1 VIDRYQFEERIAICL
16 DSGMDISESEAVAA
30 RQFFKSCNLPT
41 ADDKADADRLGW
53 SKMKMFRTMNR
64 EGLRGWTA
72 KK

>member
-16 DSGMDISESEAVAA
+16 DSGMDISEAEAIAA
-30 RQFFKSCNLPT
+30 CQFFKSCNLPT
-41 ADDKADADRLGW
+41 ADDKDDADRLGW

-64 EGLRGWTA
+64 EGLIEWTA